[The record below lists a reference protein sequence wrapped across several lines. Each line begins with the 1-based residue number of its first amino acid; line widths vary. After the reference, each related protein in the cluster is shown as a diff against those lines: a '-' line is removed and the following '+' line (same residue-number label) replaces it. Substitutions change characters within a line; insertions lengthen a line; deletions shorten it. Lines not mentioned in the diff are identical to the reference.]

1 MKSPPIWTENELDHE
16 RVRALEHFRQV
27 RLTEPLEL
35 YLELFDEYQGV
46 VEEVLEQTVDLGRL
60 RDEAV
65 DLLGDERKLEVIR
78 YLSGPPVSEDD
89 LKTLIRAQSLAA
101 SRFESDPALLDRLV
115 TFIQDWHDRRRFPWL
130 NESWEPS
137 EHDRNAA
144 ILATTALIAM
154 RRIETMRRSQ
164 GKNEEE
170 LVARQLRRSR
180 FKRVQRRR
188 IRVLTDAPKRGEFC
202 EETMFGSRKA
212 DFVIGLYDGRV
223 MALECKL
230 SNSAT
235 NSIKRLNNDAAV
247 KATVWKAEFG
257 SSQVVAAAV
266 LAGVYNLRNLVDA
279 QEKGLCLFWSHDLGS
294 MMDWMRST
302 RNDRGRAKPSR

>member
-1 MKSPPIWTENELDHE
+1 MKSPPIWTEQELDHE

-46 VEEVLEQTVDLGRL
+46 VEEVLEQTVDLAKL

-65 DLLGDERKLEVIR
+65 DLLGDKRKLEVIR

-89 LKTLIRAQSLAA
+89 LKTLIQAQSLAA
-101 SRFESDPALLDRLV
+101 SRFESDPALVDRLV

-130 NESWEPS
+130 NESWEPK

-144 ILATTALIAM
+144 ILATTALLAM
-154 RRIETMRRSQ
+154 RRIETMRRSK
-164 GKNEEE
+164 GKGEEG
-170 LVARQLRRSR
+170 LVAGQLRRAR
-180 FKRVQRRR
+180 FKQVQGRRV
-188 IRVLTDAPKRGEFC
+188 RVLSEAPKKGEFC

-247 KATVWKAEFG
+247 KAAVWKNEFG

-266 LAGVYNLRNLVDA
+266 LAGVYNLHNLKDA
-279 QEKGLCLFWSHDLGS
+279 QDNGLALFWSHDLGS
-294 MMDWMRST
+294 MMRWMRAT
-302 RNDRGRAKPSR
+302 DDDHGA